1 MQVKDCTIVLT
12 GASGGIGSSLARV
25 FALAGARLIL
35 VGRHA
40 AQLESLRS
48 ELPVLPLPH
57 LTVTADLLT
66 EQGREQLVHACKGL
80 DIHML
85 VNNAGL
91 SDFHLLENSDPAT
104 ISAMVNLN
112 TVVPMLLTQ
121 QLLPQLRMQ
130 KRAAIVNIGSA
141 FGSIGYPGFSV
152 YCASKFGLRGFSEA
166 LRRELI
172 ETNVRVLHVAPRATH
187 TTMNS
192 DQVVAM
198 NRVLGNATDDPLAVA
213 AFILQRIDNERWGS
227 CVIGWP
233 ERLYALI
240 NSILPALT
248 DRTLR
253 RQLPVIRHF
262 LAPQST
268 MGESI

>member
-1 MQVKDCTIVLT
+1 MHVKDCTIVLT

-40 AQLESLRS
+40 APLESLRN
-48 ELPVLPLPH
+48 ELPASQLPH
-57 LTVTADLLT
+57 LTVVADLLT
-66 EQGREQLVHACKGL
+66 EQGRAQLVNVCRDL

-91 SDFHLLENSDPAT
+91 SDFNLLENSDAAT
-104 ISAMVNLN
+104 ISALINLN
-112 TVVPMLLTQ
+112 TIVPMLLTQ
-121 QLLPQLRMQ
+121 QLLPKLKMQ
-130 KRAAIVNIGSA
+130 SRAAIVNIGSA

-166 LRRELI
+166 LRRELS

-213 AFILQRIDNERWGS
+213 AFILQRIQNERWGS

-233 ERLYALI
+233 ERLYAFI
-240 NSILPALT
+240 NAIFPALT

-268 MGESI
+268 IGESS